1 MLLDLNTNHTRMH
14 DTHVHEHCLMKSIRD
29 DGALHSWSD
38 SSKVFYPKSFYATA
52 TNKKNN
58 KLASASMNKT
68 IANNRTV
75 SDESYFHS
83 TKPSFDGLANAER
96 TRIPT
101 KRNSFKR
108 TRILKAR
115 DDSELLNENRSSLMT
130 PSLSSV
136 MSQVKKTNSAKTISG
151 ECPIHEGHLTQ
162 SIKRKFSE
170 ETQSDCSSLSSSK
183 VHPLTDDIADAP
195 DLQAPTIG
203 DEVLAEAVVPK
214 MKIININDLDLF
226 DDWEVKDLVDIFP
239 PVYERRPQSS
249 SAISLVSASSDV
261 KSRPTSV
268 DFQII
273 DKKGGGASKRK
284 SRSKSTTENMIY
296 ENDLVELEQW
306 PSASPSSETDGSTA
320 PSDLLLPNKRIRQKS
335 LNTNFLKLYS
345 IETSCK
351 RKSILPEVEV
361 DDHLLKQLTY
371 SEIWSLEIKKE
382 PDVPTNDIK
391 LALITRKKLWSDM
404 VHETRNDLFGD
415 STPWNLHF
423 VATTSNTQPSQG
435 REPTNEHTTADS
447 KSSLVRVHSDVK
459 PWFNNGGTM
468 LKPCGKLNLGK
479 LTNKTTAPTREI
491 QYVVKGW
498 CDSRFL

>member
-1 MLLDLNTNHTRMH
+1 MLLDVNTNHKLVH
-14 DTHVHEHCLMKSIRD
+14 DAQGHEHRLIKSMRD
-29 DGALHSWSD
+29 EGALHSWSD
-38 SSKVFYPKSFYATA
+38 SSKIFYPKSFYATA

-58 KLASASMNKT
+58 KLASASMNKAAADD
-68 IANNRTV
+68 IAV
-75 SDESYFHS
+75 SDQSHFCS
-83 TKPSFDGLANAER
+83 TQPLLDGPVDAKCN
-96 TRIPT
+96 RIPI

-108 TRILKAR
+108 TRILKTR
-115 DDSELLNENRSSLMT
+115 EDSELLNENRSSFMT

-136 MSQVKKTNSAKTISG
+136 MSQVKKSNSAKTVSG
-151 ECPIHEGHLTQ
+151 ECPIHETHLTQ

-183 VHPLTDDIADAP
+183 IHPLTDDIADTAAA
-195 DLQAPTIG
+195 QAPAID
-203 DEVLAEAVVPK
+203 DETQVEPVLPK

-226 DDWEVKDLVDIFP
+226 DDWEVKDLVDLFP
-239 PVYERRPQSS
+239 PVYERRPRSS
-249 SAISLVSASSDV
+249 SVLSLVPSHSDAMP
-261 KSRPTSV
+261 RPTSV
-268 DFQII
+268 DFQIV
-273 DKKGGGASKRK
+273 DKKGGASRRK
-284 SRSKSTTENMIY
+284 SKSKSTTENMIY

-306 PSASPSSETDGSTA
+306 PSASSSSEADDSTA
-320 PSDLLLPNKRIRQKS
+320 SNDLLLPNKRIRQKS

-345 IETSCK
+345 IESSCK
-351 RKSILPEVEV
+351 RKNILPEVEV

-382 PDVPTNDIK
+382 PKVSTRNIK

-423 VATTSNTQPSQG
+423 VATTSKTPPAQSG
-435 REPTNEHTTADS
+435 ESANEHGTPDP
-447 KSSLVRVHSDVK
+447 KSSLVRVYSDVK

-468 LKPCGKLNLGK
+468 LKPCGKLSLGK
-479 LTNKTTAPTREI
+479 VTNKITAPTREI

>member
-1 MLLDLNTNHTRMH
+1 MLLDVNTNHTLMH
-14 DTHVHEHCLMKSIRD
+14 DAHVHEHCLIKSIRD

-68 IANNRTV
+68 ATSNRTV
-75 SDESYFHS
+75 SNETYFHS
-83 TKPSFDGLANAER
+83 TKPQFDGQGSAER
-96 TRIPT
+96 TKTPT

-136 MSQVKKTNSAKTISG
+136 MSQVRKTNSAKTLSG

-170 ETQSDCSSLSSSK
+170 EAQSDCSSLSSSK
-183 VHPLTDDIADAP
+183 LHPLTDDIADAV
-195 DLQAPTIG
+195 DLQTPAIG
-203 DEVLAEAVVPK
+203 DEVLAEPVVPK

-239 PVYERRPQSS
+239 PVYERRPRSS
-249 SAISLVSASSDV
+249 SALSLVSASSDA
-261 KSRPTSV
+261 KLRPTSV

-273 DKKGGGASKRK
+273 DKKGGKASRRK

-306 PSASPSSETDGSTA
+306 PSASPSPETDGSTA
-320 PSDLLLPNKRIRQKS
+320 SSELLPNKRIRQKS

-371 SEIWSLEIKKE
+371 SEIRSLEIKKE
-382 PDVPTNDIK
+382 PNVSTNDIK

-423 VATTSNTQPSQG
+423 VATTSNTEPSQG
-435 REPTNEHTTADS
+435 RESASEHTTADL

-479 LTNKTTAPTREI
+479 VTNKTSAPTREI